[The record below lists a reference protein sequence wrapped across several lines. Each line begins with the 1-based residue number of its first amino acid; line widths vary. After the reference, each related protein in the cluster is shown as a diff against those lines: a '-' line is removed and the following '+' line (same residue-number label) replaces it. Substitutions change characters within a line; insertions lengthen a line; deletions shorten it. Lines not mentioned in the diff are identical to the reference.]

1 MLTNS
6 LDTVV
11 VSYGRNNKEYARVLK
26 M

>member
-6 LDTVV
+6 VDTVV